1 MPHVRANGIDIEYES
16 FGREG
21 DPLILLIM
29 GFAAQLIFWPE
40 ALCRGLAAKGFR
52 VVRFDNRDIGKS
64 THLKDSPAPD
74 PRALMAEVMAGRRP
88 DVPYT
93 LDDMADDVVGL
104 MDALGVERAHIAGAS
119 MGGMIA
125 QLVAINHAGRVKSL
139 ISIMSTTGRRDLPPG
154 NRETLSALFRPPKS
168 ESRDDL
174 IDASILVQKALGS
187 PGFPVS
193 EAKMRAIAE
202 RRTDRAPF
210 DLAGLARQS
219 AALIVAAPRGALLKQ
234 VRCPA
239 LVLHG
244 ADDRVMP
251 AAAAKD
257 TAESIP
263 GAELVIV
270 PGMGH
275 DSGEPA
281 GPGLSQAYRRVCLE
295 GRSADK
301 GPRMKPRSPPGGSVL
316 ADRPAVHRAP
326 AVGGRRNIDDEL
338 VALAAAECQDLAW
351 PFESADDAAALGLGG
366 NRP

>member
-1 MPHVRANGIDIEYES
+1 MPQVRANGIDIEYES
-16 FGREG
+16 FGLER

-40 ALCRGLAAKGFR
+40 ALCEGLAAKGFR

-64 THLKDSPAPD
+64 THLASLPVPD
-74 PRALMAEVMAGRRP
+74 PRALMAEVLAGKRP

-93 LDDMADDVVGL
+93 LDDMADDAVGL
-104 MDALGVERAHIAGAS
+104 MDALGVGRAHIVGAS

-125 QLVAINHAGRVKSL
+125 QLTAINHPDRTRSL
-139 ISIMSTTGRRDLPPG
+139 VSIMSTTGRRDLPPG
-154 NRETLSALFRPPKS
+154 NRETLSVLFQPPKS

-174 IDASILVQKALGS
+174 IAASLLVQKALAS
-187 PGFPVS
+187 PGFPAS
-193 EAKMRAIAE
+193 EAEMRATAE

-210 DLAGLARQS
+210 DAAGLARQS
-219 AALIVAAPRGALLKQ
+219 AALITAQPRNALLRN

-244 ADDRVMP
+244 ADDPVIP

-270 PGMGH
+270 PGVSH
-275 DSGEPA
+275 DF
-281 GPGLSQAYRRVCLE
+281 
-295 GRSADK
+295 
-301 GPRMKPRSPPGGSVL
+301 PPGSVPIYL
-316 ADRPAVHRAP
+316 KHLGDF
-326 AVGGRRNIDDEL
+326 
-338 VALAAAECQDLAW
+338 VAKVEAR
-351 PFESADDAAALGLGG
+351 SV
-366 NRP
+366 